1 MRYFQNNSYSKIQ
14 RLSIVSVMGGISFI
28 LMFISLPFPL
38 FPSFL
43 KLDVSEVPALLVSFI
58 FGPIYG
64 VCVVLVKNIIH
75 LLFTSTAGI
84 GEFANFIIGSALVL
98 TSGIIYKKVSTKLTL
113 AISLFFGILFMT
125 IVAALMNYYILI
137 PMYNFILP
145 VEAILNI
152 CRSINP
158 RVESL
163 SDIIIFFIVPF
174 NIIKGCLISVL
185 TYILYIKLKVSHRVE
200 R

>member
-1 MRYFQNNSYSKIQ
+1 
-14 RLSIVSVMGGISFI
+14 MGGVSFI
-28 LMFISLPFPL
+28 LMFISLPVPL

-43 KLDVSEVPALLVSFI
+43 KLDISEVPALLVSFM
-58 FGPIYG
+58 FGPVYG
-64 VCVVLVKNIIH
+64 VFVVLIKNIIH

-84 GEFANFIIGSALVL
+84 GEFANFIIGSTLVFI
-98 TSGIIYKKVSTKLTL
+98 SGMMYKRISTKLAL
-113 AISLFFGILFMT
+113 AMSLFFGTLFMT

-152 CRSINP
+152 CKSINP
-158 RVESL
+158 RVENL

-174 NIIKGCLISVL
+174 NVIKGFLTSVL
-185 TYILYIKLKVSHRVE
+185 TYIIYKKLKASLKLKVDFLKK
-200 R
+200 

>member
-1 MRYFQNNSYSKIQ
+1 MRYFKNNSYSKIQ
-14 RLSIVSVMGGISFI
+14 LLSIVSVMGGISFI

-43 KLDVSEVPALLVSFI
+43 KLDISEVPALLVSFI

-84 GEFANFIIGSALVL
+84 GEFANFIIGSTLVL
-98 TSGIIYKKVSTKLTL
+98 ISGIIYKKMSTKLAL
-113 AISLFFGILFMT
+113 AISLCFGTIFMT

-145 VEAILNI
+145 VEAILNM

-158 RVESL
+158 DVESL
-163 SDIIIFFIVPF
+163 SDVIIFFIVPF
-174 NIIKGCLISVL
+174 NLIKAFFISVL
-185 TYILYIKLKVSHRVE
+185 TYILCIRLKVSPRIE